1 MRNEQLADI
10 LRPSSFDGIVGQSHL
25 FGPRGA
31 VRRMVESGRITNMIF
46 FGPPGTGKTT
56 AAAVIAARSGM
67 EFRRLNC
74 TSATLSEVKEV
85 LAETA
90 NIFGSGGI

>member
-10 LRPSSFDGIVGQSHL
+10 LRPDSFDTIVGQTHL
-25 FGPRGA
+25 FGKNGV

-56 AAAVIAARSGM
+56 AAAMIAKMSGIPPP
-67 EFRRLNC
+67 ELYLRHPCRGEAGAFRNL
-74 TSATLSEVKEV
+74 
-85 LAETA
+85 
-90 NIFGSGGI
+90 